1 MPTLHAETI
10 IYNGTIRTM
19 DALHPTAEAVAIAN
33 GRILAVGTL
42 EDVEATVHA
51 NTRRIDLAGRTLIP
65 GFNDAHV
72 HLWKVGMLLTVMLD
86 ARPAATP
93 TIPAI
98 VAAYKARAA
107 KTPDGAWIVGRGY
120 NNVTLPEGR
129 HPTRHDLDAASTAHA
144 LVLIHNSAHTCVC
157 NSRALQAAGITRD
170 TPDPD
175 GGHIERDD
183 QGDPT
188 GVLHETAMNAV
199 NKVQPPP
206 TDAEFEASVLAAA
219 KSYLKLGVTS
229 VTDPGVSPAQ
239 LDVYR
244 TLATERRMPFRANVM
259 ARRYLDD
266 GSKVALPERYEGNW
280 LRIDTVKLFADGGLS
295 SGNAALTTNYPG
307 RTDPGLLRSTDE
319 QMQAMIWDIHRS
331 GLRAA
336 VHAVGDA
343 AIEQVIGAMEYVAK
357 RLVSRMKHRI
367 EHFGLPSVDHMRRCR
382 GRISVVPQP
391 IFIHA
396 LGSTFLKYVPDAL
409 LPRLYPLR
417 AMIDAG
423 LTIALSSDAPVVPD
437 ANPLLALQ
445 AAVLRKTADGTS
457 LLPEQAVPLTLSLP
471 LYTLG
476 GATVAGEDHLKGS
489 IVPGKFADLTV
500 LSGDPLRAPIERLTD
515 LKVDLTMVD
524 GQIVYS
530 A

>member
-10 IYNGTIRTM
+10 IFNGTIRTM
-19 DALHPTAEAVAIAN
+19 DAVHPSAEAVAVAN

-42 EDVEATVHA
+42 EDVEATAHA
-51 NTRRIDLAGRTLIP
+51 NTKRIDLAGRTLIP

-72 HLWKVGMLLTVMLD
+72 HLWKVGMLLTIMLD
-86 ARPAATP
+86 ARLAATP

-98 VAAYKARAA
+98 VSAFKARADQ
-107 KTPDGAWIVGRGY
+107 TPQGGWITGRGY

-129 HPTRHDLDAASTAHA
+129 HPTRHDLDQATTAHPI
-144 LVLIHNSAHTCVC
+144 VLIHTSAHTYAC
-157 NSRALQAAGITRD
+157 NTLALRLAGITRD
-170 TPDPD
+170 TADPE
-175 GGHIERDD
+175 GGHIERDEH
-183 QGDPT
+183 GEPT
-188 GVLHETAMNAV
+188 GVLHETAMNPV

-206 TDAEFEASVLAAA
+206 TDAEFEAAVLAAA
-219 KSYLKLGVTS
+219 KSYLKMGVTS
-229 VTDPGVSPAQ
+229 ITDPGVSPTQ

-244 TLATERRMPFRANVM
+244 KLANERQMPFRANVM
-259 ARRYLDD
+259 SRRYLDD
-266 GSKVALPERYEGNW
+266 GTKVGLPERYEGNW

-295 SGNAALTTNYPG
+295 AGNAALTVNYPG
-307 RTDPGLLRSTDE
+307 RSDPGLLRHTDD
-319 QMQAMIWDIHRS
+319 QMKSLIWDIHRS

-343 AIEQVIGAMEYVAK
+343 AIEQVIEAMEFASK

-367 EHFGLPSVDHMRRCR
+367 EHFGLPSIDHMRRCR

-396 LGSTFLKYVPDAL
+396 LGSTFMKYVPESL
-409 LPRLYPLR
+409 MPHLYPLR
-417 AMIDAG
+417 SMIDAG

-437 ANPLLALQ
+437 PSPLLALQ
-445 AAVLRKTADGTS
+445 SAALRQTADGT
-457 LLPEQAVPLTLSLP
+457 LLRPEQAVPITLTLP

-476 GATVAGEDHLKGS
+476 GAVVASEDHLKGS
-489 IVPGKFADLTV
+489 IIPGKVADLTI
-500 LSGDPLRAPIERLTD
+500 LSGDPVRAPVERLTD
-515 LKVDLTMVD
+515 IKVEVTMVD
-524 GQIVYS
+524 GHVMYS

>member
-1 MPTLHAETI
+1 M

-19 DALHPTAEAVAIAN
+19 DVLHPTAEAVAIAN
-33 GRILAVGTL
+33 GRIIAVGTL
-42 EDVEATVHA
+42 EDVEALTHA
-51 NTRRIDLAGRTLIP
+51 NTKRIDLAGRTLIP
-65 GFNDAHV
+65 GFNDAHI

-93 TIPAI
+93 NIPAI
-98 VAAYKARAA
+98 VAAYTARAA
-107 KTPDGAWIVGRGY
+107 KTPDGGWIVGRGY
-120 NNVTLPEGR
+120 HNLTLPEGR
-129 HPTRHDLDAASTAHA
+129 HPTRHDLDQASTTHP
-144 LVLIHNSAHTCVC
+144 LVLIHTSAHACVC
-157 NSRALQAAGITRD
+157 NSLALQLAGITRD

-175 GGHIERDD
+175 GGHIERDAH
-183 QGDPT
+183 GEPT
-188 GVLHETAMNAV
+188 GVLHETAMNPV

-206 TDAEFEASVLAAA
+206 TEAEFEAAVLAAA
-219 KSYLKLGVTS
+219 KAFLKMGVTS
-229 VTDPGVSPAQ
+229 ATDPGVSPAQ

-244 TLATERRMPFRANVM
+244 KLANERRMPFRANVM

-266 GSKVALPERYEGNW
+266 GDKVPLPDRYESNW

-295 SGNAALTTNYPG
+295 SGNAALSVNYPG
-307 RTDPGLLRSTDE
+307 RDDPGLLRHTNE
-319 QMQAMIWDIHRS
+319 QMQSLIWDIHRG

-343 AIEQVIGAMEYVAK
+343 AIEQVIGAMEYAAK

-367 EHFGLPSVDHMRRCR
+367 EHFGLPSGDHLRRCR
-382 GRISVVPQP
+382 GRIAVVPQP

-396 LGSTFLKYVPDAL
+396 LGSAFLKYVPDAL
-409 LPRLYPLR
+409 RPRLYPLR

-445 AAVLRKTADGTS
+445 TAALRKAADGTP
-457 LLPEQAVPLTLSLP
+457 LQPEQSVPLTLSLP

-476 GATVAGEDHLKGS
+476 GAVVAGEDHLKGT
-489 IVPGKFADLTV
+489 IMPGKLADLTI
-500 LSGDPLRAPIERLTD
+500 LSGDPLRAPIERLAD
-515 LKVDLTMVD
+515 LRVDMTLVD
-524 GQIVYS
+524 GQMMYT